1 MGESVM
7 TIERRLDA
15 VAQRAI
21 AENRIVGTVLVVRK
35 DGDVLYE
42 KAHGLAD
49 REAGRAMTLDTI
61 FRLSSLTKP
70 IIAATILA
78 LHDAG
83 HVRVGDPV
91 TEYLPWF
98 RPKLPDGRE
107 PVITLSH
114 LLTHTA
120 GLPGNA
126 PDWTEAEKVDP
137 RYLAVG
143 FNRFHLSLE
152 ENVRRLVQEPLLFE
166 PGTAWTY
173 SQATDVLGLIAAT
186 AESPDG
192 VLGEVVESWVTGP
205 LGMVDTGFKLTDP
218 SRLAA
223 AYGDGFPQPVLM
235 SDDHGISNA
244 FGGTTRFFPSR
255 IFDTRNYHQGG
266 GGMAG
271 TGPDFVK
278 LLEALNTS
286 GVPILMSSTARDGL
300 NNQTPGIAY
309 SQMPGWKFS
318 HFGAWLDDPDLAKS
332 PAARGTTRW
341 GGIFGHNWF
350 IDPENGLSVVSMS
363 NTGLEGCDGDYKEQ
377 VRDAVYASL

>member
-1 MGESVM
+1 M
-7 TIERRLDA
+7 TLEAKLDA
-15 VAQRAI
+15 VAGKAI
-21 AENRIVGTVLVVRK
+21 ADNKIVGTVLIVRK
-35 DGDVLYE
+35 DGDLVYE

-49 REAGRAMTLDTI
+49 REAGRPMSVDTI

-83 HVRVGDPV
+83 HVRVSDPV

-98 RPKLPDGRE
+98 RPKLADGSE
-107 PVITLSH
+107 PQITLSH

-126 PDWTEAEKVDP
+126 PDWTEAEKADP
-137 RYLAVG
+137 KVQAAGYE
-143 FNRFHLSLE
+143 RFHLSLE
-152 ENVRRLVQEPLLFE
+152 ENVRRLVDVPLLFE
-166 PGTAWTY
+166 PGTAWSY
-173 SQATDVLGLIAAT
+173 SQATDVLGLVAAT

-192 VLGEVVESWVTGP
+192 VLGEVVENWVTGP

-218 SRLAA
+218 ARLAA
-223 AYGDGFPQPVLM
+223 AYGDASPVPVLM
-235 SDDHGISNA
+235 QDGHGIANP
-244 FGGTTRFFPSR
+244 FGGTTRFYPSR
-255 IFDTRNYHQGG
+255 IFDSRNYHQGA

-271 TGPDFVK
+271 TGPDFMK
-278 LLEALNTS
+278 MLEALNTS
-286 GVPILMSSTARDGL
+286 GVPILTSSTTRDGL
-300 NNQTPGIAY
+300 ANQTPRIAY
-309 SQMPGWKFS
+309 SQGPGWKFS
-318 HFGAWLDDPDLAKS
+318 HFGAWLDDPQLAAS

-363 NTGLEGCDGDYKEQ
+363 NTGLEGCDGDYKEI
-377 VRDAVYASL
+377 VRDAVYAGLGL